1 MATNINSLPNNRRRT
16 RKNRPISDI
25 NVTPFVDVM
34 LVLLVIFM
42 VTAPLLTV
50 GVPIELPKTSAKQ
63 MTDDVEPLT
72 ITIDNKNKCNE
83 KEYLSDK
90 NAFSNFCVVD
100 NKNNIYIQEL
110 KVDFEELAVKL
121 TAIGKDKFDKK
132 IYING
137 DKNINYEIL
146 MRVMAKINSAGYTS
160 IGLVTDIET

>member
-1 MATNINSLPNNRRRT
+1 MAANINSLPNNRRRI

-72 ITIDNKNKCNE
+72 ITIDNQ
-83 KEYLSDK
+83 
-90 NAFSNFCVVD
+90 
-100 NKNNIYIQEL
+100 NNIYIQEL
-110 KVDFEELAVKL
+110 KVDFKDLTEKLA
-121 TAIGKDKFDKK
+121 AIGKDKFDKK

-146 MRVMAKINSAGYTS
+146 MRVMAKINSAGFTS

>member
-1 MATNINSLPNNRRRT
+1 MFVPKKRRYLT
-16 RKNRPISDI
+16 EI
-25 NVTPFVDVM
+25 NVIPYVDVM

-72 ITIDNKNKCNE
+72 ITI
-83 KEYLSDK
+83 
-90 NAFSNFCVVD
+90 D

>member
-1 MATNINSLPNNRRRT
+1 MAANINSLPNNRRRT

-72 ITIDNKNKCNE
+72 ITIDNKN
-83 KEYLSDK
+83 
-90 NAFSNFCVVD
+90 
-100 NKNNIYIQEL
+100 NIYIQEL

-132 IYING
+132 IYINC

>member
-50 GVPIELPKTSAKQ
+50 GVPVELPKTSAKQ

-72 ITIDNKNKCNE
+72 ITI
-83 KEYLSDK
+83 
-90 NAFSNFCVVD
+90 D